1 MIFQHKIDILTY
13 NNNKKFTIQY
23 IKEELDKFT
32 LDFVT
37 QMSVYISRVNDRIIK
52 TFEEIEK
59 EEEATTAVGNNDVEV
74 SSAYFRKGGGIYNYG
89 L

>member
-1 MIFQHKIDILTY
+1 MLVPNGLNIDNI
-13 NNNKKFTIQY
+13 NNKKLFTIQY
-23 IKEELDKFT
+23 TKEELDKIT

-52 TFEEIEK
+52 TSEEIEK
-59 EEEATTAVGNNDVEV
+59 EEEATTVVGNNDAVEV
-74 SSAYFRKGGGIYNYG
+74 SSAYFRKGGMYNYG